1 MLNARSSIIRQ
12 YVLVL
17 KVSLEIHSL
26 PVHRNHQNLCLRQ
39 FMMTSAIVFQ
49 TPCVRMKSAFVY
61 QITMEM
67 DMYLADQSVF
77 STVIAQATK
86 PASETSVKTHVF
98 LELVVKE
105 PFVTSSIMPSHAL
118 ALLEPLEVHLF
129 NVNQFRMNQFTQTHV
144 NHHLVDQTVNVV
156 KSIIKLCV
164 HVCQITSVV
173 LQLVDQNALS
183 TQIVRWI
190 NLVRIRNVR
199 IHVLELVAKMQT
211 VKF

>member
-1 MLNARSSIIRQ
+1 MRNVETRVLDPVDTTLNARSSIIRQ

-86 PASETSVKTHVF
+86 PALETSVKTHVF

-105 PFVTSSIMPSHAL
+105 PFVTSSIMLCPVIARQ
-118 ALLEPLEVHLF
+118 EPLEIHLF
-129 NVNQFRMNQFTQTHV
+129 YVNQFYMNQFTQIHV

-173 LQLVDQNALS
+173 RLHVAQNAPL
-183 TQIVRWI
+183 T
-190 NLVRIRNVR
+190 
-199 IHVLELVAKMQT
+199 QT
-211 VKF
+211 VH

>member
-1 MLNARSSIIRQ
+1 MRNVEIRVLDPVDTTLNARSSIIRQ

-86 PASETSVKTHVF
+86 PALETSVKTHVF

-105 PFVTSSIMPSHAL
+105 PFVA
-118 ALLEPLEVHLF
+118 
-129 NVNQFRMNQFTQTHV
+129 
-144 NHHLVDQTVNVV
+144 
-156 KSIIKLCV
+156 
-164 HVCQITSVV
+164 
-173 LQLVDQNALS
+173 
-183 TQIVRWI
+183 
-190 NLVRIRNVR
+190 
-199 IHVLELVAKMQT
+199 
-211 VKF
+211 